1 MEITAGNFQEIVLHV
16 WKSRMFHIFYL
27 NQHGDPMQTSDCIL
41 AKHCCGTVSTVGKF
55 NMIKP
60 ERGRMQRK

>member
-27 NQHGDPMQTSDCIL
+27 NQHGDPMLTKYGSKKPQT
-41 AKHCCGTVSTVGKF
+41 AF
-55 NMIKP
+55 
-60 ERGRMQRK
+60 